1 MINQKRLS
9 TQTKLVESNGDVGS
23 RKGRSR
29 LLPALLAFVMIA
41 GVFLAAAPTAKAVHN
56 NGAFELGPG
65 ANTDEGGK
73 TNILDDGNAANGP
86 DWAALFDANGGLIDP
101 SKVAV
106 FIKDDTSQAGA
117 TDKTTFSGAGGSNK
131 NNDPISGAGDTW
143 HWDEGNVP
151 AKDDFANG
159 YAYATF
165 VNSHLVI
172 YAGFER
178 LDPSGDSHVDMEFF
192 HDHVHLDEAVP
203 CNDPGNDPTPC
214 AWVGTRTIGDI
225 IATMDFLNGG
235 GFGTLTIYEWSGS
248 SYTQLASLTG
258 EGCNPASGGI
268 PADSICGFNN
278 GGSINGGPWPN
289 YDRHGKVITTL
300 QQNSFT
306 EFGIDV
312 TNLEGFTPCISTVL
326 GKTRSSQSFTAE
338 LKDFAGPAS
347 FPLCSASIQIH
358 PDDVNEVGQSHT
370 YTVWV
375 NQTVAGVSG
384 PAADGTIVTVMLTAS
399 NGAVVSPISDNC
411 ATGIVGGKCTVTF
424 TSMTPGLIKGHASA
438 TVQLL
443 GQNTFVET
451 DGAGQN
457 SGDATKRFVDARI
470 AIAPDDVNRVG
481 ETHTFTVT
489 VTENAGLGAGWVAA
503 AGEHVD
509 FTLTNSLG
517 ALAVLNAAAS
527 TCDNV
532 GPNTDVNGQ
541 CTIVFTSN
549 SPGLVT
555 GHASSSVQ
563 VGGLSVFRQT
573 DGLGGNTGDA
583 NKRFV
588 DARIGIAPDDINEV
602 GQTHTFIV
610 TVQKD
615 AGTGAGFVG
624 ASGEHVSFTLTDAN
638 GAVDIIDT
646 GTSTCDDLGPNTDG
660 SGMCTIV
667 FTSNIAGIVTGH
679 ASASVHV
686 GGLVIAVATDNVGG
700 NTGDAH
706 KRFVDAFILIGPDDT
721 NGIGELHTFTVRVR
735 VDDGGPAGILAA
747 PDGTVVAVTLTDSN
761 GAIDTVSGDTCA
773 SGTSAGTCSVTFTSA
788 SAGTVTGHASVDV
801 LVMGVTLH
809 RETDNTH
816 GSSGDAVKVFIAGS
830 IAWTKVD
837 NVGRPQGG
845 ATFQVCLTALWNSD
859 TSSFDPI
866 TPQCMDV
873 TDNSAPDVNS
883 DDGAF
888 LLVDLVLGR
897 YTVHET
903 TAPPGYVPDPR
914 TETVE
919 LSLTS
924 PDASIALPFVNQR
937 PILKLTGFGYTNT
950 PTGIPGDGVV
960 SGTTVYSFSVKNFGG
975 AAALLDLSF
984 MVSVPDGAGS
994 GTVTYGGSTGPQG
1007 ASSEP
1012 AIGDDCIASGC
1023 TVTWSGVSVGI
1034 GSEVSFTMTI
1044 VYDNA
1049 ADGTRIQADLGATY
1063 TVDPSDGFVRTASG
1077 APATI
1082 IFTIQDD

>member
-9 TQTKLVESNGDVGS
+9 AQANVVESNGDVGS

-29 LLPALLAFVMIA
+29 FLPALLAFVMIA
-41 GVFLAAAPTAKAVHN
+41 AAFLAMIPSAKAVHN

-65 ANTDEGGK
+65 ASTDEGGK

-86 DWAALFDANGGLIDP
+86 DWAGLFDGNGNLLDP

-106 FIKDDTSQAGA
+106 FIKDDTSQSSS

-131 NNDPISGAGDTW
+131 NNDAISGAGDTW

-165 VNSHLVI
+165 VSGHLII

-192 HDHVHLDEAVP
+192 HDQVRLDEAVP
-203 CNDPGNDPTPC
+203 CNDPGSDPTPC
-214 AWVGTRTIGDI
+214 NWLGTRTVGDI

-235 GFGTLTIYEWSGS
+235 GFGTLTIYEWSGT
-248 SYTQLASLTG
+248 SYTKLASLTG

-278 GGSINGGPWPN
+278 GGTISGGPWPN
-289 YDRHGKVITTL
+289 YDRHGKVIQNL
-300 QQNSFT
+300 QTNSFT

-312 TNLEGFTPCISTVL
+312 TSLEGFTPCISTVL

-347 FPLCSASIQIH
+347 FPLCQASIQIH
-358 PDDVNEVGQSHT
+358 PDDVNEVGEEHT
-370 YTVWV
+370 FTVWV
-375 NQTVAGVSG
+375 NQTISGVGS
-384 PAADGTIVTVMLTAS
+384 PAPDGTIVTVTLTAS
-399 NGAVVSPISDNC
+399 NGAAVDLISDNC

-424 TSMTPGLIKGHASA
+424 TSQTPGVVTGHASA

-443 GQNTFVET
+443 GESQFVET
-451 DGAGQN
+451 DGTGDN
-457 SGDATKRFVDARI
+457 SGDVTKRFVDARI
-470 AIAPDDVNRVG
+470 SIGEDDVNRVG

-549 SPGLVT
+549 TPGLVT
-555 GHASSSVQ
+555 GHAQSFVQ
-563 VGGLSVFRQT
+563 VGGLSLFRQT

-588 DARIGIAPDDINEV
+588 DARISIAPDDINEV
-602 GQTHTFIV
+602 GQTHTFFV
-610 TVQKD
+610 KVEKD
-615 AGTGAGFVG
+615 EGTGAGFVG

-646 GTSTCDDLGPNTDG
+646 GASTCDDAGPNTDA
-660 SGMCTIV
+660 SGMCSIV

-686 GGLVIAVATDNVGG
+686 GGIVIAVATDGVGG
-700 NTGDAH
+700 NTGDAN

-721 NGIGELHTFTVRVR
+721 NGIGELHTFTVTVR
-735 VDDGGPAGILAA
+735 VDDGSAAGILAA
-747 PDGTVVAVTLTDSN
+747 PDGTIVAVSLANSN
-761 GAIDTVSGDTCA
+761 GAINTVSADTCV

-801 LVMGVTLH
+801 LVMGVSLH
-809 RETDNTH
+809 RETDDQGAN
-816 GSSGDAVKVFIAGS
+816 SGDAVKVFIAGS

-837 NVGRPQGG
+837 NVGRLQGG
-845 ATFQVCLTALWNSD
+845 ATFEVCLTALWNSD
-859 TSSFDPI
+859 TSGYDPI
-866 TPQCMDV
+866 TPECMSV

-883 DDGAF
+883 NDGEF

-924 PDASIALPFVNQR
+924 PDATIALPFQNQR
-937 PILKLTGFGYTNT
+937 PILKLTGFGYTNE
-950 PTGIPGDGVV
+950 PTGPPGDGVV
-960 SGTTVYSFSVKNFGG
+960 SGTTTYSFSVKNFGG

-984 MVSVPDGAGS
+984 MVSVPGGAGS
-994 GTVTYGGSTGPQG
+994 GTVTYGGSTGSAG

-1012 AIGDDCIASGC
+1012 ALGDDCIASGC
-1023 TVTWSGVSVGI
+1023 TVTWSGVPVGI
-1034 GSEVSFTMTI
+1034 GAEVSFTVTI

-1049 ADGTRIQADLGATY
+1049 ADGTQIQADLGATY

-1082 IFTIQDD
+1082 IFTIQED